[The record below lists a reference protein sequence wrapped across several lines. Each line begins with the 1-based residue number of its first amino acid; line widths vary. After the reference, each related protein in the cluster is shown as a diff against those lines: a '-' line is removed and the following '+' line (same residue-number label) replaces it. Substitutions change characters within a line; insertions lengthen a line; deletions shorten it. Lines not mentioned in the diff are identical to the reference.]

1 MGSFDKLKG
10 KREIQDVKTGEVA
23 YAVVPVKR
31 NYFDEE
37 YFCMFQK
44 SLDLISEDRDLTY
57 DDLRVLLKLFR
68 HLDMKNFISISQKD
82 ICEKLKM
89 DKSNVSKSMTKLI
102 NKGIIIKGPRLN
114 GIYTY
119 TLNANYAYK
128 GHLKN
133 LKQER
138 RRHLELVEEQDTERE
153 VLKNLKQQKNEK
165 SLKDDKNLSQAEK
178 IIKENNHPTL
188 FEDKK

>member
-1 MGSFDKLKG
+1 MGSFDRLKG

-44 SLDLISEDRDLTY
+44 SLDLISEDRELTY

-68 HLDMKNFISISQKD
+68 HLDMKNFISISQKE
-82 ICEKLKM
+82 ICEQLKM
-89 DKSNVSKSMTKLI
+89 HKPNVSRSINKLLE
-102 NKGIIIKGPRLN
+102 KGIIIKGPRLN

-138 RRHLELVEEQDTERE
+138 KRHLELVEEHETERDVIE
-153 VLKNLKQQKNEK
+153 NLKNKEKNKKE
-165 SLKDDKNLSQAEK
+165 LSDAEK
-178 IIKENNHPTL
+178 LIKNKKHPTL
-188 FEDKK
+188 F